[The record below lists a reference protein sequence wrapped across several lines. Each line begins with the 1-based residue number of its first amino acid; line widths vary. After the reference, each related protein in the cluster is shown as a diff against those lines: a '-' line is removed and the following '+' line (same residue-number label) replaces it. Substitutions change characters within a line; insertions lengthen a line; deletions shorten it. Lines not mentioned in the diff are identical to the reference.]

1 MPKPSC
7 CGESAAHQALAALGP
22 AGPAAP
28 GAMWG
33 VLLGGRAPFHGPPPP
48 TYCGVFPAWARGRG
62 LCGQGPPADS
72 PGRSC
77 LLRGR
82 GRGSWKPPS
91 RQPSA
96 DQKGGVASAQGCR
109 DSPRCMS
116 PQPPTAWLPPA
127 SPSDALRQALS
138 SLPFSMG
145 PTSRL
150 RPPCQ
155 PCDARPS
162 GLGGTRSGPPS
173 ILPSL
178 PSPPLSLPSHPRA
191 RLLGYPASA
200 SEHSCSTAGRPQVAM
215 YPCPALRCSAPS
227 APKFTHGREQTQ
239 CIYNQTSTSRKAGFP
254 NPSTNCSRLQT
265 LRVAMTAAVLCSLY
279 PVSSVLKTLISIDPS
294 SRVSAAHT
302 LLGVTSPPCPEAAA
316 PLIPGKG
323 P

>member
-33 VLLGGRAPFHGPPPP
+33 VLLGGRAPFHGLPPP

-82 GRGSWKPPS
+82 GRGSWRPPS

-96 DQKGGVASAQGCR
+96 DQKGGVAGAQGCR

-178 PSPPLSLPSHPRA
+178 PSPPPFLRTPGPGFWGIRPLHLSIPAPLQADRRWQCTPAQCCAVLLPLLQSLHTGVSRLNASTTKLP
-191 RLLGYPASA
+191 LLG
-200 SEHSCSTAGRPQVAM
+200 RPV
-215 YPCPALRCSAPS
+215 
-227 APKFTHGREQTQ
+227 F
-239 CIYNQTSTSRKAGFP
+239 
-254 NPSTNCSRLQT
+254 
-265 LRVAMTAAVLCSLY
+265 
-279 PVSSVLKTLISIDPS
+279 
-294 SRVSAAHT
+294 
-302 LLGVTSPPCPEAAA
+302 
-316 PLIPGKG
+316 LIPLLTA
-323 P
+323 PDSRPCEWP